1 MFRNLLH
8 VIRNFKAAFI
18 LNLLGLAVAFTAFMM
33 IMMQVRHDLTFDR
46 CYDGAERIFRLDI
59 EIDGRGQ
66 AIVNRPLARLF
77 CQSSPEITAGCI
89 MDAGPASNFWYTG
102 EGGTRKG
109 SRETFWDVS
118 PGTLDVFGFM
128 MAEGGSD
135 ALDAPLSAV
144 IPESMAK
151 RLFGD
156 EPATGKLLYPSADD
170 DIERTITGVYKDF
183 PRNSSLPNIVYLSKN
198 PHEDYDSWHNWNY
211 YCFVRLSDSAD
222 PGQIVENFKKN
233 NSTLFGEG
241 FSWEDGNLKLTLH
254 SLPELHFKSAGQF
267 DGLPKASRGT
277 VNALIAVGFI
287 ILLIAGINFTNFSTA
302 LAPMRIRGINT
313 RKVLGSSNLTIRCGI
328 VGEIILIS
336 AIAYLLSVLMLR
348 LAGMTPLSSL
358 LDCDMSLGRNVGI
371 ILACAA
377 AAVILGT
384 LSALYPAFYMTSLPP
399 ALVLKGSFGLSASG
413 RRLRT
418 VLVGVQFTA
427 AFALV
432 IAASFIWLQN
442 RHMLK
447 TPPGY
452 DKDQLIVTDINE
464 NISKSGDAFK
474 EDIRRTAGVEN
485 VSFSAFTLAAGD
497 FYMTWGREFRG
508 EQISFACLPVDHDFL
523 NTMGIS
529 VTEGRNFSAEDEM
542 KENGTYIFNETA
554 RRQYDMHAGED
565 IYGDEIAGFIPD
577 INFASMR
584 QSITPMAFYMF
595 GKEHWGS
602 PFQTAYVRVSAG
614 SDLRAVRKAVEDC
627 LRNFDPEYPFQVRFY
642 DSILESTYQK
652 EQRTGS
658 LIALFSLVAIFIS
671 IVGVFSLVVFDCEY
685 RRKET
690 AVRKVL
696 GSTGGEITGMF
707 CRSYLTVL
715 AVCFAIGAPVAW
727 LAVDKWLESF
737 AYRTPL
743 HWWVFPA
750 AFAAIAAVT
759 LLTVAWQSWR
769 VANENPVKNLRAE

>member
-33 IMMQVRHDLTFDR
+33 IMMQVRHELTFDR
-46 CYDGAERIFRLDI
+46 CYDGADRIVRLDI
-59 EIDGRGQ
+59 RVDGNGQ
-66 AIVNRPLARLF
+66 AIVTRPLARMF
-77 CQSSPEITAGCI
+77 AQSSPEIE
-89 MDAGPASNFWYTG
+89 ASCLMQAVS
-102 EGGTRKG
+102 GTQFLQIERNG
-109 SRETFWDVS
+109 VWQGYSLDYWDVS
-118 PGTLDVFGFM
+118 PGITEVFGFDM
-128 MAEGGSD
+128 LEGD
-135 ALDAPLSAV
+135 RNALETPHSA
-144 IPESMAK
+144 IISESMAR
-151 RLFGD
+151 RLFGN
-156 EPATGKLLYPSADD
+156 ESAVGKLIGRDNQM
-170 DIERTITGVYKDF
+170 TITGVYRDF
-183 PRNSSLPNIVYLSKN
+183 PRSATLRNILYTSMDPKEN
-198 PHEDYDSWHNWNY
+198 YDNWNNWNY
-211 YCFVRLSDSAD
+211 YCFLKLSDQAD
-222 PGQIVENFKKN
+222 SENIIEDFYRN
-233 NSTLFGEG
+233 NPDLFGDG
-241 FSWEDGNLKLTLH
+241 IWGEDGVKLLLDP
-254 SLPELHFKSAGQF
+254 LPELHFKSAGAF
-267 DGLPKASRGT
+267 DGTPKASRGT

-302 LAPMRIRGINT
+302 LAPMRIKGINT
-313 RKVLGSSNLTIRCGI
+313 RKVLGSSNLAIRCGI
-328 VGEIILIS
+328 IGEVILVS
-336 AIAYLLSVLMLR
+336 AAAFLLSVLMLR
-348 LAGMTPLSSL
+348 LAGMSPLSSL
-358 LDCDMSLGRNVGI
+358 LDCDMSLRLNTGI

-377 AAVILGT
+377 AAVVLGV
-384 LSALYPAFYMTSLPP
+384 LSALYPALYMTSLPP

-427 AFALV
+427 SFALV

-447 TPPGY
+447 TPLGF

-474 EDIRRTAGVEN
+474 EDIRKIAGVEN
-485 VSFSAFTLAAGD
+485 VSFSSFTLAAGD

-523 NTMGIS
+523 NTMGIP
-529 VTEGRNFSAEDEM
+529 VTEGRNFLAEDEM

-554 RRQYDMHAGED
+554 RRQYDMHAGETL
-565 IYGDEIAGFIPD
+565 GEGEIAGFIPD

-595 GKEHWGS
+595 GKEHWGN
-602 PFQTAYVRVSAG
+602 PFQAAYIRVATG

-627 LRNFDPEYPFQVRFY
+627 LKSFDPEYPFNVRFY
-642 DSILESTYQK
+642 DSILENTYQK

-658 LIALFSLVAIFIS
+658 LIALFSFVAIFIS

-696 GSTGGEITGMF
+696 GSTEAEVMGMF
-707 CRSYLTVL
+707 CRSYMVML
-715 AVCFAIGAPVAW
+715 AVCFVIGAPLAW
-727 LAVDKWLESF
+727 MAVDRWLESF

-750 AFAAIAAVT
+750 AFAAVAAVT
-759 LLTVAWQSWR
+759 LLTVIWQSWR
-769 VANENPVKNLRAE
+769 TANENPVKNLRSE

>member
-1 MFRNLLH
+1 MLRNLLH

-33 IMMQVRHDLTFDR
+33 IMMQVRHEQTFDR
-46 CYDGAERIFRLDI
+46 CYDGADRIVRLDVRV
-59 EIDGRGQ
+59 DGDGQ
-66 AIVNRPLARLF
+66 AIVNRPLARMF
-77 CQSSPEITAGCI
+77 AQSSPEIE
-89 MDAGPASNFWYTG
+89 ASCLMQAVS
-102 EGGTRKG
+102 GTQFLQIERNG
-109 SRETFWDVS
+109 VWQGYSLDYWDVS
-118 PGTLDVFGFM
+118 PGITEVFGFDM
-128 MAEGGSD
+128 IEGD
-135 ALDAPLSAV
+135 RKALETPHSA
-144 IPESMAK
+144 IISESMAR
-151 RLFGD
+151 RLFGN
-156 EPATGKLLYPSADD
+156 ESAVGKLIGRDNQM
-170 DIERTITGVYKDF
+170 TVTGVYRDF
-183 PRNSSLPNIVYLSKN
+183 PRNATIRNILYTSMN
-198 PHEDYDSWHNWNY
+198 PKENYDNWGNWNY
-211 YCFVRLSDSAD
+211 YCFLKLSESANPED
-222 PGQIVENFKKN
+222 IIENFRESN
-233 NSTLFGEG
+233 PDMDTGNSL
-241 FSWEDGNLKLTLH
+241 WAGNGLVELLLDP
-254 SLPELHFKSAGQF
+254 LPELHFKSAGAF
-267 DGLPKASRGT
+267 DGTPKASRGT

-302 LAPMRIRGINT
+302 LAPMRIKGINT
-313 RKVLGSSNLTIRCGI
+313 RKVLGSSNLAIRCGI
-328 VGEIILIS
+328 IAEVILVS
-336 AIAYLLSVLMLR
+336 AVAFLLSVLMLR
-348 LAGMTPLSSL
+348 LAGMSPLSSL
-358 LDCDMSLGRNVGI
+358 LDCDMSLRLNTGI

-418 VLVGVQFTA
+418 VLVEVQFTA
-427 AFALV
+427 SFALV

-447 TPPGY
+447 TPLGF

-474 EDIRRTAGVEN
+474 EDIRKIAGVEN
-485 VSFSAFTLAAGD
+485 VSFSSFTLAAGD

-595 GKEHWGS
+595 GKEHWGN
-602 PFQTAYVRVSAG
+602 PFQAAYIRVSAG

-627 LRNFDPEYPFQVRFY
+627 LRSFDPEYPFNVRFY
-642 DSILESTYQK
+642 DSILEDTYQK

-658 LIALFSLVAIFIS
+658 LITLFSLVAIFIS

-696 GSTGGEITGMF
+696 GSTGGEIIGMF
-707 CRSYLTVL
+707 CRSYLTIL
-715 AVCFAIGAPVAW
+715 AICFVIGAPVAW

-737 AYRTPL
+737 AYRSPL

-750 AFAAIAAVT
+750 SFAAVAAVT
-759 LLTVAWQSWR
+759 LLTVIWQSWR
-769 VANENPVKNLRAE
+769 TANENPVKNLRSE